1 MGAFSNLKPHMD
13 HAGTQP
19 AGVGGGSHLGAGR
32 LGQGFP
38 RALTGLSRVGC
49 HGLSAGSH
57 GLSRVSHG
65 LSRTS
70 RESRRV
76 CMYCHGSLT
85 DSHGPRGF
93 PWALVGCHRLPVV
106 SHGLCVCRLFI
117 FKVPWSIPCHG
128 LPVGFHGRPAGSHG
142 LSRRV

>member
-49 HGLSAGSH
+49 RGLSRAVAGLSRTLTDFP
-57 GLSRVSHG
+57 GVPARVYVLSRVSHG
-65 LSRTS
+65 LSR
-70 RESRRV
+70 
-76 CMYCHGSLT
+76 
-85 DSHGPRGF
+85 
-93 PWALVGCHRLPVV
+93 AARLPVG
-106 SHGLCVCRLFI
+106 SGGLSQASR
-117 FKVPWSIPCHG
+117 
-128 LPVGFHGRPAGSHG
+128 G
-142 LSRRV
+142 LSRVVCVSTVYF